1 VGVFVLCGIYNKI
14 YIMKRIVQLT
24 EGDLSRIVMR
34 VIKEQTELKPNSEIN
49 SIKERIIVDNFKI
62 YKQNSQASVKL
73 RGSLQYFPNCAGQ
86 TVSNCFN
93 RPSNLGDGYYT
104 NQNYTGDLIFIYE
117 TKTYRC
123 KLSKPCQLT
132 SPL

>member
-1 VGVFVLCGIYNKI
+1 
-14 YIMKRIVQLT
+14 MERIVRLT
-24 EGDLSRIVMR
+24 ESDLSRIVKK
-34 VIKEQTELKPNSEIN
+34 VINEQGELKPS
-49 SIKERIIVDNFKI
+49 KERIILDNFKI
-62 YKQNSQASVKL
+62 SSVDRSAQVSVKL
-73 RGSLQYFPNCAGQ
+73 RDRLQYFPNCAGQ

-93 RPSNLGDGYYT
+93 CPQNLKAGYYT